1 MATKKPPRGPLLP
14 PVWLLLSLGLM
25 LLLHYLL
32 PVAEFGSEGLRYA
45 GLALIVLGVGITIW
59 AAVLFKR
66 AQTGIVPFSPA
77 TYLVLGGPYL
87 WTRNPMYVGMAL
99 SLLGAA
105 VALASLAPFFVL
117 PLFVLVINYRFVA
130 AEEHMLEEA
139 FGEAYREYKARVRR
153 WL

>member
-1 MATKKPPRGPLLP
+1 METKKPPRGPLLP
-14 PVWLLLSLGLM
+14 PVWLVLCLLVM
-25 LLLHYLL
+25 VLLHLYF
-32 PVAEFGSEGLRYA
+32 PVVEFGAPGARYI
-45 GLALIVLGVGITIW
+45 GIALVVLGVGITIW
-59 AAVLFKR
+59 AAALFKR

-99 SLLGAA
+99 ALLGSA
-105 VALASLAPFFVL
+105 VFLASLAPFFIL
-117 PLFVLVINYRFVA
+117 PLFVLVINNRFIL

-139 FGEAYREYKARVRR
+139 FGEAYREYKAKVRR